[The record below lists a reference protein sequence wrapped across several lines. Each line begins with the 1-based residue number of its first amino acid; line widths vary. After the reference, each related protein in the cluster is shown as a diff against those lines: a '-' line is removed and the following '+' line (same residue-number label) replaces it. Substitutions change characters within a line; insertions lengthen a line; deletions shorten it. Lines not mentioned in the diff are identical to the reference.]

1 MRLHVFKRSTMTYYQ
16 ECERLIDKIL
26 PRLLSIRHGI
36 HEKPELALKEFETSR
51 FVRNILSETDVVL
64 LDPVLETDVVGL
76 LTGDKPGGNMTLRA
90 DMDALPLYEKTG
102 LPYASKN
109 DGVMH
114 ACGHDGHTAMLIGA
128 ALVLSDMR
136 AYLPGSVRFVFQ
148 PGEEVRAAGRDLVA
162 RGILDTPRPDG
173 IVALHAWAGMTAG
186 CIASRP
192 GPMMAAG
199 DFFRVTVTGRGGH
212 GSKPNQA
219 INPITT
225 AARIVEA
232 FSDIAA
238 TVASPFEPV
247 VVTVCRF
254 EAGRN
259 ANVIPETAEIE
270 GTVRYFSP
278 GVKEPIVDAMKRAA
292 TGLCEA
298 TGAQCDFDYES
309 PYMPTVNDEG
319 VVSEGRRVTRDLFGE
334 SYWIDVKHPSMGAE
348 DFSYYVDRY
357 PGAMFWIGMGGD
369 SAPLHNP
376 AFNFNDDAMK
386 NGVLFL
392 CAMVMNMLKKVRK

>member
-1 MRLHVFKRSTMTYYQ
+1 MTYYQ
-16 ECERLIDKIL
+16 ECESLVDKLL
-26 PRLLSIRHGI
+26 PRLVSIRHRI
-36 HEKPELALKEFETSR
+36 HEKPELALKEYETSR
-51 FVRNILSETDVVL
+51 LVRTVLSETDVVL
-64 LDPVLETDVVGL
+64 LDSLIETDVVAL
-76 LTGDKPGGNMTLRA
+76 LNEETSGGNVTLRA
-90 DMDALPLYEKTG
+90 DMDALPLCEKTG
-102 LPYASKN
+102 LFYESKN

-128 ALVLSDMR
+128 ALVLNKIR
-136 AYLPGSVRFVFQ
+136 NHLPGSVRFVFQ

-162 RGILDTPRPDG
+162 RGILDKPRPDG
-173 IVALHAWAGMTAG
+173 IIALHSWAGITAG

-192 GPMMAAG
+192 GPIMAAG

-238 TVASPFEPV
+238 TVASPHEPV
-247 VVTVCRF
+247 VITVCRF
-254 EAGRN
+254 DAGRN

-278 GVKEPIVDAMKRAA
+278 TVKDTIVDAMRKTA
-292 TGLCEA
+292 TGMCDA
-298 TGAQCDFDYES
+298 TGADCDFDYKS

-319 VVSEGRRVTRDLFGE
+319 VVSEGRRVTRDLFGK
-334 SYWIDVKHPSMGAE
+334 SYWVDVDRPSMGAE
-348 DFSYYVDRY
+348 DFSYYLARY
-357 PGAMFWIGMGGD
+357 PGAMFWIGMGED

-376 AFNFNDDAMK
+376 AFNFNDDAMR

-392 CAMVMNMLKKVRK
+392 CAMAVDVLKWVQE